1 MNSTNFKAV
10 KVPFA
15 TKKYYSSKSTSKSN
29 KYKIWGYAYY
39 IYDPLTGNIGK
50 QFLQIEGADYRP
62 TDEKMRK
69 PTKHYK
75 QLQKK
80 EYSRKFRE
88 DYLTIDNFKL
98 NYQVETLNNEAK
110 IKFNELS
117 FKYFNKAKTN
127 IDLLTGSNSTG
138 SKGINSRVEFKYY
151 NFNIKEP
158 KNDEFNLHNFADFFN
173 SIDIFEHEKLEKIKL
188 ENLEIISL
196 KKYLDTFKDNL
207 YNEKYNS
214 ARTFFNYF
222 NYYIIGNEE
231 DFKEIFEIINST
243 CQYDD
248 TKLEIKK
255 IDKKDK
261 ISLKNKKDIEN
272 SIDETI
278 EEYKE
283 SLITANKLKTR
294 LRIRQKNLVAIE
306 FIELKENNIIETN
319 ISSHLLKGNSKSQ
332 DHAHIISVQKCFE
345 NEDYKWIADSNN
357 CLLIPKM
364 IHSTMTDNEFSFNP
378 EGNLI
383 DREFKII
390 SNVKIAEAFLNKKRI
405 DFLKKNHQN
414 WKKYKENV

>member
-1 MNSTNFKAV
+1 
-10 KVPFA
+10 
-15 TKKYYSSKSTSKSN
+15 
-29 KYKIWGYAYY
+29 
-39 IYDPLTGNIGK
+39 
-50 QFLQIEGADYRP
+50 
-62 TDEKMRK
+62 MRK

-345 NEDYKWIADSNN
+345 NEDYK
-357 CLLIPKM
+357 
-364 IHSTMTDNEFSFNP
+364 
-378 EGNLI
+378 
-383 DREFKII
+383 
-390 SNVKIAEAFLNKKRI
+390 
-405 DFLKKNHQN
+405 
-414 WKKYKENV
+414 